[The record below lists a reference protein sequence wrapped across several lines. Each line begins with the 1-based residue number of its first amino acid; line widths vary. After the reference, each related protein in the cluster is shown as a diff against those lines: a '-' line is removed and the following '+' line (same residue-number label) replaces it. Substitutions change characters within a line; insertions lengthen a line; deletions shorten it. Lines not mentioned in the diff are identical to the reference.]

1 MKRVLTIDEI
11 KNKVIPIAR
20 KYEFPAIYLF
30 GSYARGEATLNS
42 DFDFIVDTSGSNVR
56 SAFQMGGVFNDFED
70 AFGADNVDLID
81 LGNVILENR
90 VDSVLPSMRENLLK
104 EMVKIYDA
112 K

>member
-1 MKRVLTIDEI
+1 MKRILTIDEI
-11 KNKVIPIAR
+11 TNKVMPIAR
-20 KYEFPAIYLF
+20 KYEFHAVYLF
-30 GSYARGEATLNS
+30 GSYARGEATPNS

-70 AFGADNVDLID
+70 AFGADNVDLIN

-104 EMVKIYDA
+104 EMVKIYGGE
-112 K
+112 